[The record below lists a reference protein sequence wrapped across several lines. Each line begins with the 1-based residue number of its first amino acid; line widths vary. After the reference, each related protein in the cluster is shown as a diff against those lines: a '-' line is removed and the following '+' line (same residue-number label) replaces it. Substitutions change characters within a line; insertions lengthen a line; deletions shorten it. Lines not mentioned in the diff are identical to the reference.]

1 MATGDNEP
9 VSMEDDE
16 PELAGYVPSDG
27 RPLRSRRGLM
37 VMRVLV
43 VIGLLAL
50 VLPGVITTFSVA
62 SETARE
68 GCKLWVAY
76 ADPSSPGSNAVFEV
90 FGGHGIGWQCYT
102 RGAFGGDRFI
112 ASLGFIP
119 GRPDIPTQPVIS
131 S

>member
-1 MATGDNEP
+1 MQ
-9 VSMEDDE
+9 DDE

-27 RPLRSRRGLM
+27 KPLRSPHALM
-37 VMRVLV
+37 LMRVLV

-50 VLPGVITTFSVA
+50 VLPSVITTFSVA
-62 SETARE
+62 SDTARQS
-68 GCKLWVAY
+68 CRLWVAY
-76 ADPSSPGSNAVFEV
+76 ADPSSPGSNAMFEL

-119 GRPDIPTQPVIS
+119 GRPNIPTQPVIS